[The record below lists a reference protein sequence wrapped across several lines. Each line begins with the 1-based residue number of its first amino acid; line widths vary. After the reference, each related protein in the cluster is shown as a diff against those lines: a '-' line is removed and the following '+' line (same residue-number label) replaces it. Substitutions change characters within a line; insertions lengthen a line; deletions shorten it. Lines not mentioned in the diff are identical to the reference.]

1 MEMVRSVAV
10 VSDVLCTCL
19 PIFWCVVLDNST
31 QKSLGVVK
39 PQYVDLG
46 SLQLPF
52 KFCTLYDHTHKSWQC
67 RIAGKS
73 SKMHQNE
80 IFTIY
85 DFSDKGSTTNTRS
98 ATITR
103 APSRQFLAPMRIG
116 NGFCIVM
123 WQNILGYL
131 CLMFA
136 RDLGM

>member
-19 PIFWCVVLDNST
+19 PIFLCVVLDSST
-31 QKSLGVVK
+31 QKSLGAVK

-52 KFCTLYDHTHKSWQC
+52 KFCTLYDHTHKSWQYC
-67 RIAGKS
+67 IAGKS

-85 DFSDKGSTTNTRS
+85 DICDKGSTPNTRS

-103 APSRQFLAPMRIG
+103 APSRHFLAPLRIG
-116 NGFCIVM
+116 DGFCIVM
-123 WQNILGYL
+123 
-131 CLMFA
+131 
-136 RDLGM
+136 